1 MQRSATDFDNLSWE
15 CVKTLLLIVAA
26 VVVGALTWGFTTGA
40 QAAPTRVAWRGA
52 EAGPAWTASLPSDP
66 AAATAAYLARVRA
79 DIRARGDAFATTSRV
94 TLLAN
99 AAALIGTIAMKGI
112 VFDTL
117 IMGLGFLFVGWAT
130 TRLIAAFGER
140 WQVTDLRD
148 TGAFPV
154 FWGLLRSWGFLALP
168 VSNSIARHQEAEAD
182 MFGINASQQPLG
194 LAEFMIRDAE
204 ARQLDSSPVVET
216 WFFNHPSARNRIFAA
231 MRWRAGHLKP

>member
-1 MQRSATDFDNLSWE
+1 
-15 CVKTLLLIVAA
+15 
-26 VVVGALTWGFTTGA
+26 
-40 QAAPTRVAWRGA
+40 
-52 EAGPAWTASLPSDP
+52 
-66 AAATAAYLARVRA
+66 
-79 DIRARGDAFATTSRV
+79 
-94 TLLAN
+94 
-99 AAALIGTIAMKGI
+99 MKGI

-154 FWGLLRSWGFLALP
+154 FWGLLMFWGFLALP

-194 LAEFMIRDAE
+194 LAEFMIRDAD
-204 ARQLDSSPVVET
+204 ARQLDPPPVVEM

-231 MRWRAGHLKP
+231 MRWRAEHLEP